1 MGTQLKSIRWAVATW
16 LCGFSILSVAQTADE
31 KAVKEKDAILQEIVV
46 TGSLLKR
53 VTIDVAQPVVVLQAE
68 DLIKAGATNP
78 EQILQRIVSNQ
89 PEFVSNATIG
99 AGTAAGSYAN
109 L

>member
-31 KAVKEKDAILQEIVV
+31 KAVKEKDATLQEIVV

-53 VTIDVAQPVVVLQAE
+53 
-68 DLIKAGATNP
+68 ATDN
-78 EQILQRIVSNQ
+78 
-89 PEFVSNATIG
+89 
-99 AGTAAGSYAN
+99 
-109 L
+109 